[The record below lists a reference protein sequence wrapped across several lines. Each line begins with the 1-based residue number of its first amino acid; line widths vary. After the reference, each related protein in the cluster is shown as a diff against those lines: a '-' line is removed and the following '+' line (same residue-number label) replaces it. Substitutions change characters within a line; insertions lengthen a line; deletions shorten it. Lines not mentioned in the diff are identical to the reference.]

1 MSAAA
6 TDNSAIVAFGPNLRR
21 IRIQRG
27 VSLERIAAD
36 TKVGIELW
44 SGLERNDLSRW
55 PTGIYARAFVR
66 AYAQAIGVD
75 PEGTVDDFCR
85 AFPHGDRRA
94 EKTIRGQAEIVGLP
108 EIEWHDGAP
117 GDLERRADRADPSVE
132 PRAAQRGNVSRAP
145 EAPGLFGR
153 LRRVLMGRT

>member
-6 TDNSAIVAFGPNLRR
+6 TDNSATAAFGPNLRR
-21 IRIQRG
+21 IRMQRG

-66 AYAQAIGVD
+66 AYAQAVGVD
-75 PEGTVDDFCR
+75 PEATVDDFCR

-108 EIEWHDGAP
+108 VIEWHDGAP
-117 GDLERRADRADPSVE
+117 GDFERRADRVDPGVQR
-132 PRAAQRGNVSRAP
+132 RAAKRGNAP
-145 EAPGLFGR
+145 EASGLFGR